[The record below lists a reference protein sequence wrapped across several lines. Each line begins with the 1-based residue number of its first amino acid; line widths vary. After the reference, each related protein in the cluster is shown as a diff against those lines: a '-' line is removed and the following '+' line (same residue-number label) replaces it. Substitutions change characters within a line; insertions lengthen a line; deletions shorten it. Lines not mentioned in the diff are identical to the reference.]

1 MKTSIRH
8 QGIPLKEV
16 GARLLELQKAI
27 EEHDMAIGAEMD
39 YHVDMVG
46 TEQEQVRSATLTV
59 YFFEKRDDQKTE
71 NCGNAETVKNP
82 EE

>member
-1 MKTSIRH
+1 MKFKH

-16 GARLLELQKAI
+16 GGRLLELHKAI

-59 YFFEKRDDQKTE
+59 YFFEKTE
-71 NCGNAETVKNP
+71 NLGNSEAVKNP

>member
-1 MKTSIRH
+1 MKFRH

-16 GARLLELQKAI
+16 GGRLLELHKAI

-46 TEQEQVRSATLTV
+46 TEQEQVRSVTLTV
-59 YFFEKRDDQKTE
+59 YFFEKTEKLEKSEAEKKT
-71 NCGNAETVKNP
+71 GGTP
-82 EE
+82 WHLR

>member
-1 MKTSIRH
+1 MNYRH

-16 GARLLELQKAI
+16 GGRLLELHKAI

-59 YFFEKRDDQKTE
+59 YFFEKTGKLE
-71 NCGNAETVKNP
+71 KSEAEKKP
-82 EE
+82 EEHHGI